1 MKNIRNVLESNLKR
15 GNTYI
20 KQYDEI
26 ENILKKYIKNEDF
39 LKSFR
44 SSGDAISLAI
54 HTQYLIKNKTTKDIL
69 NDFYNKLTNHGITT
83 EYKKML
89 NSEHEKIINFNN
101 IQWSSGKISESIN
114 LNDIYTS
121 AKNVFDAIN
130 NIVEGIIKHFVNILF
145 FIEKNNLRS
154 CNAKNLGDKI
164 SLLENKYSFFIIN
177 GLSLNQ
183 WRNISDH
190 KSYCVKNGKIIGDY
204 SNGKSI
210 KYTINS
216 LISVLNKITLIANA
230 LYIAFTLFMYNNL
243 NLFKLKYQVRD
254 EIWLDN
260 LKIGLAAQNFLIQ
273 NILNNDAYTVTLKD
287 CLIHKNKKDI
297 KDRIVQASQYG
308 LNFWPFVKKDIRIIY
323 IDNNNQIM
331 AIFLHKN
338 SDFLK
343 VIKEKLPIETM
354 AEKMTVEFISTN
366 V

>member
-1 MKNIRNVLESNLKR
+1 
-15 GNTYI
+15 
-20 KQYDEI
+20 
-26 ENILKKYIKNEDF
+26 
-39 LKSFR
+39 
-44 SSGDAISLAI
+44 
-54 HTQYLIKNKTTKDIL
+54 
-69 NDFYNKLTNHGITT
+69 
-83 EYKKML
+83 
-89 NSEHEKIINFNN
+89 
-101 IQWSSGKISESIN
+101 
-114 LNDIYTS
+114 
-121 AKNVFDAIN
+121 
-130 NIVEGIIKHFVNILF
+130 
-145 FIEKNNLRS
+145 
-154 CNAKNLGDKI
+154 
-164 SLLENKYSFFIIN
+164 
-177 GLSLNQ
+177 
-183 WRNISDH
+183 
-190 KSYCVKNGKIIGDY
+190 
-204 SNGKSI
+204 
-210 KYTINS
+210 
-216 LISVLNKITLIANA
+216 
-230 LYIAFTLFMYNNL
+230 MYNNL

-323 IDNNNQIM
+323 KDNNNQIM